1 MSEIERS
8 TAEHYTQR
16 NLYESIIA
24 ALKRMGK
31 TPDQVTAEDLAPV
44 DSFHIRGRAATL
56 ELGRLAR
63 LGPGDA
69 VLDVGCGLGGSARH
83 LAQAF
88 GCRVTGLDL
97 TPEYIATAEKL
108 TGLLGLSEQV
118 TYRTAS
124 ALYMPFEDAA
134 FDAVW
139 SEHAQMNIPDKK
151 ALYTEIHRVLKPGGR
166 FLFHDILQGTGGD
179 PHFPTPWARAP
190 GHSALIGPAD
200 FRVLLQSL
208 GFDIRHWEDKTAEG
222 RAWYTKGMD
231 GMKETAP
238 PPLGSHLLL
247 GAIVVQCM
255 ENNLR
260 NLQEN
265 RIAVYQG
272 MLEKMG

>member
-44 DSFHIRGRAATL
+44 DSFHIRGRTATL

-108 TGLLGLSEQV
+108 ANASEYFRDEIPVSQPLG
-118 TYRTAS
+118 T
-124 ALYMPFEDAA
+124 
-134 FDAVW
+134 
-139 SEHAQMNIPDKK
+139 
-151 ALYTEIHRVLKPGGR
+151 
-166 FLFHDILQGTGGD
+166 DIV
-179 PHFPTPWARAP
+179 
-190 GHSALIGPAD
+190 AD
-200 FRVLLQSL
+200 FDDYFERDRPQV
-208 GFDIRHWEDKTAEG
+208 EE
-222 RAWYTKGMD
+222 
-231 GMKETAP
+231 
-238 PPLGSHLLL
+238 
-247 GAIVVQCM
+247 
-255 ENNLR
+255 
-260 NLQEN
+260 
-265 RIAVYQG
+265 IASRPID
-272 MLEKMG
+272 LD

>member
-1 MSEIERS
+1 MSEIERL
-8 TAEHYTQR
+8 TTEHYTQR

-44 DSFHIRGRAATL
+44 DSFHIRGRTATL
-56 ELGRLAR
+56 ELGRLAQ
-63 LGPGDA
+63 LGPDDV

-97 TPEYIATAEKL
+97 TPEYIVTAEKL

-124 ALYMPFEDAA
+124 ALYMPFEDAS

-139 SEHAQMNIPDKK
+139 SEHAQMNIPAKR

-166 FLFHDILQGTGGD
+166 FLFHDILQGTGGE
-179 PHFPTPWARAP
+179 PHFPAPWAREP
-190 GHSALIGPAD
+190 EHSSLIGPAD

-222 RAWYTKGMD
+222 RVWFTKVVTGLREN
-231 GMKETAP
+231 GP
-238 PPLGSHLLL
+238 PPLDFHLLL
-247 GAIVVQCM
+247 GAIGMQCQ
-255 ENNLR
+255 ENNLL

-272 MLEKMG
+272 LLEKMG

>member
-1 MSEIERS
+1 MSEIERL
-8 TAEHYTQR
+8 TTEHYTQR

-24 ALKRMGK
+24 ALKRVGK

-44 DSFHIRGRAATL
+44 DSFHIRGRTATL
-56 ELGRLAR
+56 ELGRLAQ
-63 LGPGDA
+63 LGPDDV

-83 LAQAF
+83 LAQAL

-124 ALYMPFEDAA
+124 ALYMPFEDAS

-139 SEHAQMNIPDKK
+139 SEHAQMNIPDKR

-166 FLFHDILQGTGGD
+166 FLFHDILQGTGGE
-179 PHFPTPWARAP
+179 PHFPAPWAKDP
-190 GHSALIGPAD
+190 GHSGLIGPAD

-208 GFDIRHWEDKTAEG
+208 GFDIRHWEDKTAVG
-222 RAWYTKGMD
+222 RVWFTKVMTGLREN
-231 GMKETAP
+231 GP
-238 PPLGSHLLL
+238 PPLGFPLLL
-247 GAIVVQCM
+247 GAIGMQCQ
-255 ENNLR
+255 ENNLL

>member
-24 ALKRMGK
+24 ALARMGK

-56 ELGRLAR
+56 ELGALAK
-63 LGPGDA
+63 LGPDDA

-83 LAQAF
+83 LAREF

-97 TPEYIATAEKL
+97 TPEYISTAEKL

-124 ALYMPFEDAA
+124 ALYMPFEDAS

-139 SEHAQMNIPDKK
+139 SEHAQMNIPDKQG
-151 ALYTEIHRVLKPGGR
+151 LYTEIHRVLKPGGR

-179 PHFPTPWARAP
+179 PHFPTPWAKAP
-190 GHSALIGPAD
+190 DHSGLIGPAD

-208 GFDIRHWEDKTAEG
+208 GFDIRHWENKTAEG
-222 RAWYTKGMD
+222 RAWFTKVMAGLREN
-231 GMKETAP
+231 GP
-238 PPLGSHLLL
+238 PPLGFHLLL
-247 GAIVVQCM
+247 GSIGMQCQ
-255 ENNLR
+255 ENNLL